1 MKRRRKNPEA
11 VILNTVSQ
19 PLEEA
24 VEGMLV
30 RMVNPGSSPF
40 RRRSQKSNFRRLLI
54 EGSQVL
60 DRLSAE
66 DPYARQDGKECWTQ
80 MEVAFDSGSAADQRT
95 ALTCLQL
102 KLWEWTAEDAD
113 VAGDVFVQKFR
124 KALHS
129 ALDH

>member
-1 MKRRRKNPEA
+1 MKRRRRNPEA
-11 VILNTVSQ
+11 VILNTVSE

-30 RMVNPGSSPF
+30 RMVNPSPF
-40 RRRSQKSNFRRLLI
+40 RRRNQTSNFRRLLI
-54 EGSQVL
+54 EGSQIL

-66 DPYARQDGKECWTQ
+66 DSYIRQDGKECWHK
-80 MEVAFDSGSAADQRT
+80 MEVAFDSGVTADQRT

-102 KLWEWTAEDAD
+102 KLWEWTADDAD
-113 VAGDVFVQKFR
+113 VAGDAFVQKFR
-124 KALHS
+124 KTLHS